1 MISLIPINR
10 SLLIFC
16 CIILINSC
24 TNSEVS
30 PSDSEITH
38 SQDVVNNQNKE
49 KSLESNEFTEYYDS
63 GEVKYKGNVIDGVKE
78 GQHTWFYKNGNI
90 EILADY
96 TSDSLNGM
104 HKKFYESGEL
114 MTITLFNMNN
124 KTDSSITYYENG
136 DLLRKVWY
144 INYQGGSLAN
154 TWKVFNS
161 DGTLNVVESNFHDI
175 HGLKSSYIF
184 NEKDE
189 IEVLLTAPKF
199 NSEMSIFMGSF
210 DSVFSDFTDNIEKEI
225 RCSEFKS
232 RIIVPTNIVGVNH
245 FRFVIIDY
253 EVVQDTIMESKP
265 IFVDLEYFVEG

>member
-1 MISLIPINR
+1 MG
-10 SLLIFC
+10 
-16 CIILINSC
+16 
-24 TNSEVS
+24 
-30 PSDSEITH
+30 PSNGETIH
-38 SQDVVNNQNKE
+38 GQDVLDIQNIDE
-49 KSLESNEFTEYYDS
+49 SIESNELIEYYDS
-63 GEVKYKGNVIDGVKE
+63 GEVKHKGNVIDGLKE

-96 TSDSLNGM
+96 ASDSLNGM

-136 DLLRKVWY
+136 ALLRKVWY

-161 DGTLNVVESNFHDI
+161 DGTLNVVESNFHEI
-175 HGLKSSYIF
+175 HGLKSSYTF

-210 DSVFSDFTDNIEKEI
+210 DSVFSNFSDNIEKEI

-232 RIIVPTNIVGVNH
+232 RIIVPTNILGVNH

-253 EVVQDTIMESKP
+253 EVVQDTIMDSKP
-265 IFVDLEYFVEG
+265 IFVDLEYFVEE